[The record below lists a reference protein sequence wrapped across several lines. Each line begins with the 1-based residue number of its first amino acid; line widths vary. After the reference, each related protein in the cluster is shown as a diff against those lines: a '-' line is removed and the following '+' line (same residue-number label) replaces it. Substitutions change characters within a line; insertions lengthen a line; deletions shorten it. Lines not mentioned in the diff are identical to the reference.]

1 RRPATPAPRC
11 RATATAGRAPAPIP
25 VPGWAAS
32 PCSAACSSS
41 SAGSCAS
48 ASGRAAPAAGRPTPA
63 AQGNERALKRRVDT
77 APSTRRLARPT
88 TGLRTMRAM
97 TAEPAPAPLVLRRL
111 APGDDLAGAAAL
123 MAGYLAEVRQRL
135 FDGYGVKLE
144 DATPDADLLVEIAPL
159 LVPPQA
165 LYLAEVDGRPAGT
178 GGLKQVAPGVA
189 EIKRM
194 YT

>member
-1 RRPATPAPRC
+1 
-11 RATATAGRAPAPIP
+11 
-25 VPGWAAS
+25 
-32 PCSAACSSS
+32 
-41 SAGSCAS
+41 
-48 ASGRAAPAAGRPTPA
+48 
-63 AQGNERALKRRVDT
+63 
-77 APSTRRLARPT
+77 
-88 TGLRTMRAM
+88 MRAM
-97 TAEPAPAPLVLRRL
+97 TAEPATAPLVLRRL

-194 YT
+194 YTDPAARGHGVARAVLSRLIDDARAAGYGTLRLETGVWMVEAHALYRSCGFTDAPLFPDPEFGCFPGFEHLARYMTRSLEEVQ